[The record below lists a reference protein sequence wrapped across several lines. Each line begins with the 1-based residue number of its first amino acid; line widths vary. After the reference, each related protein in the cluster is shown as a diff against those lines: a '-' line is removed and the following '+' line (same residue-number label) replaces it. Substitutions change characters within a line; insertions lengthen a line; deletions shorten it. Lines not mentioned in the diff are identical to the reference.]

1 MLERVYFDYNAT
13 APALPEVVQSVSKA
27 LSISANSSSI
37 HSYGRRARSQID
49 DARESIAELVGA
61 APSEIVFTSGGT
73 ESNNLAIRGVD
84 AKMVLASAVE
94 HVSILS
100 GGDNVIQ
107 VSVDSNG
114 IVEIDALRDFLAQ
127 APKSTLVTVMYVN
140 NETGVIQPIR
150 EISDIVHE
158 YGALIHCDAV
168 QAVGKIP
175 CKVAELGVDFM
186 SISGHKLGAPQGIGA
201 LVVREGLNL
210 NAIIRGGGQETSVR
224 SGTENFS
231 GIIGFGVAA
240 KSVNGALIE
249 YNDLYK
255 LREYLENKLK
265 MILPVRVF
273 GQDVARIPNTSCF
286 TMPGVSAEI
295 QVMRLDL
302 KGIAVSSGAACSS
315 GKVETSHVLRAM
327 GVGEIEASTAI
338 RVSMGRESN
347 KNEIDYFVDVWA
359 EIWRSSMKTDNF
371 KMAMVV

>member
-84 AKMVLASAVE
+84 ATMVLASAVE

-150 EISDIVHE
+150 EISEIVHE

-175 CKVAELGVDFM
+175 CKMAELGVDFM

-201 LVVREGLNL
+201 LVIREGLTL
-210 NAIIRGGGQETSVR
+210 DAIIRGGGQETSVR

-240 KSVNGALIE
+240 KSATGALIE

-327 GVGEIEASTAI
+327 GVSEIEASTAI

-359 EIWRSSMKTDNF
+359 EIWSSSMRTDNF